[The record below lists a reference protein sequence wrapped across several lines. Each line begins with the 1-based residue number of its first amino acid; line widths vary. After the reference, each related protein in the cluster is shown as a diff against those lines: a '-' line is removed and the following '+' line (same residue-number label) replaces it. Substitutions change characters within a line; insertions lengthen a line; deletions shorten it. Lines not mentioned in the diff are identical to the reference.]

1 MTAVPTA
8 PARRRRWQWMRRVAY
23 LAFLA
28 LVAFLLVRYGRSVD
42 WAQVGATLAGYGGG
56 TLAIAAG
63 LTLAS
68 YALYACYDLAAR
80 RYAGHT
86 LATPRVM
93 SIAVIAYAFS
103 LNVGALVG
111 GAGFRYRLYA
121 RAGLPLATIGRIV
134 AFTIGT
140 NWMGYL
146 LLAGALFASGRLR
159 TPPQW
164 PLGTA
169 HLPWLGAAMLLAV
182 AAYLLACHLARGRAL
197 EVRGHALHLPPLR
210 LAGLQLALGAAN
222 WTLMGTLLFVLM
234 PPGVDYVS
242 VLGALLMAAV
252 ASAIAHI
259 PAGIGVLEA
268 VFLPML
274 GAQAPQPQ
282 LLAALL
288 AYRAFY
294 YLGPLL
300 LATAGYAVAEARRRR
315 GSAAIRRGH
324 GTGHRDDRQPR

>member
-1 MTAVPTA
+1 MTAA
-8 PARRRRWQWMRRVAY
+8 PARSRRWRRVRRIAY

-56 TLAIAAG
+56 TLALAAG

-68 YALYACYDLAAR
+68 YALYACYDLGAR
-80 RYAGHT
+80 RYTRHP

-93 SIAVIAYAFS
+93 AIAVIAYAFS

-121 RAGLPLATIGRIV
+121 REGLRLGTIGRIV

-159 TPPQW
+159 TPPHW
-164 PLGTA
+164 PVSGA
-169 HLPWLGAAMLLAV
+169 SLPWLGAAMLLAV
-182 AAYLLACHLARGRAL
+182 AGYLLACHLARGRAL
-197 EVRGHALHLPPLR
+197 EVRGHALHLPPLP
-210 LAGLQLALGAAN
+210 LAVLQLALGAAN

-242 VLGALLMAAV
+242 VLGTLLVAAV

-259 PAGIGVLEA
+259 PAGIGVMEA

-274 GAQAPQPQ
+274 GHQVPQSQ

-300 LATAGYAVAEARRRR
+300 LATAGYAALEARRRR
-315 GSAAIRRGH
+315 AAPAAP
-324 GTGHRDDRQPR
+324 TQK